1 MTKTTVYLALGTNL
15 GDKEGNIREAIR
27 RIGEMVGKVI
37 RTSSMMITEPW
48 GFESENTFVNAAVC
62 VETVLSPRQL
72 LAATQQIEHQ
82 MGRTKK
88 SVDGEYHD
96 RIIDIDILLYG
107 DERINEPGLVIP
119 HPRMHERDFM
129 MIPLKEILV
138 KEV

>member
-27 RIGEMVGKVI
+27 RIGETVGKVI
-37 RTSSMMITEPW
+37 RTSSMMVTEPW

-62 VETVLSPRQL
+62 VETVLPPRQL
-72 LAATQQIEHQ
+72 LAATQQIERQ
-82 MGRTKK
+82 MGRTNK

-119 HPRMHERDFM
+119 HPSMHERDFM
-129 MIPLKEILV
+129 MIPLNEILV